1 MKKENIFFRRL
12 KAYYELTKPKTVW
25 LLVFVGVIG
34 GLVHL
39 KQDYFSWSDF
49 FLGTFFL
56 TLSVAGTNAFTCW
69 IDRDIDSIMSRT
81 SNRPIPKGEL
91 TPRAALLFS
100 ISTFLLG
107 VLGAVHTKPKS
118 VPYLLLGFLFSAV
131 IYNGYL
137 KRRSPLNVLFA
148 SPAGMMPVL
157 FMWNYIKGSID
168 YVAVLLGL
176 LVVGWTPSHIWSLT
190 LIYREDYE
198 LANVPML
205 PVVKGEKETIRWITA
220 GNFFLVLVTAL
231 LIVFGKFGP
240 AFTVPSALL
249 NIFLFYLSFKTSI
262 LPSKENAYRLFK
274 FSSPYLALIFL
285 FAFVDKVIL

>member
-1 MKKENIFFRRL
+1 MTDENIFLKRL

-34 GLVHL
+34 GLIHL
-39 KQDYFSWSDF
+39 REDYFRWSDF
-49 FLGTFFL
+49 LLGTVFL

-69 IDRDIDSIMSRT
+69 IDRDIDSIMTRT
-81 SNRPIPKGEL
+81 SGRPIPKGEL

-100 ISTFLLG
+100 ITTFLIG
-107 VLGAVHTKPKS
+107 VFGAVHLKPVS
-118 VPYLLLGFLFSAV
+118 VYYLLLGFLFSAV

-157 FMWNYIKGSID
+157 FMWSFIKGSVD
-168 YVAVLLGL
+168 YVAILLGL
-176 LVVGWTPSHIWSLT
+176 LVVGWTPAHIWSLT

-198 LANVPML
+198 RANVPML
-205 PVVKGEKETIRWITA
+205 PVVRGERETIRWITA
-220 GNFFLVLVTAL
+220 GNFFLVLITAL
-231 LIVFGKFGP
+231 LVVYGKFGP
-240 AFTVPSALL
+240 VFTIPSAFL
-249 NIFLFYLSFKTSI
+249 NAVLFYLSFKTSVK
-262 LPSKENAYRLFK
+262 PTKENAYKLFK

-285 FAFVDKVIL
+285 FALLDRFIR